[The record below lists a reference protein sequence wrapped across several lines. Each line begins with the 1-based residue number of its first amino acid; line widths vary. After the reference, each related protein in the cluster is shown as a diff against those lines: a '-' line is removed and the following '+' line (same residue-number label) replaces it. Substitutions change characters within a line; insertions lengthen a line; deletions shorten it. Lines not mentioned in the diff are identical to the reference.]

1 MNTTK
6 EASLD
11 DGDDD
16 KVLNQSKLKD
26 FFKQKRKRGRPKKA
40 NTIFDVEEGK
50 PKSKKQ
56 KKKLETVPVSTAV
69 KPKVTRT
76 NWAKGEDKTKMDR
89 AVKDWLEKTGDRV
102 DSQGKV
108 IIEWNHIVLLSKFH

>member
-1 MNTTK
+1 MNAMETTK

-11 DGDDD
+11 DGEDE
-16 KVLNQSKLKD
+16 KV
-26 FFKQKRKRGRPKKA
+26 FKQPKLDKFFVRKRKRGRPKKA

-69 KPKVTRT
+69 KPKVT
-76 NWAKGEDKTKMDR
+76 
-89 AVKDWLEKTGDRV
+89 
-102 DSQGKV
+102 
-108 IIEWNHIVLLSKFH
+108 

>member
-1 MNTTK
+1 MN
-6 EASLD
+6 ASATMEESSSD
-11 DGDDD
+11 NGGDDE
-16 KVLNQSKLKD
+16 KVLKQPTLDK
-26 FFKQKRKRGRPKKA
+26 FFVRKRKRGRPKKH

-56 KKKLETVPVSTAV
+56 KKKLETVAVSTAV

-89 AVKDWLEKTGDRV
+89 AVKY
-102 DSQGKV
+102 
-108 IIEWNHIVLLSKFH
+108 